1 MTQTPDRVVL
11 FDLDGTL
18 VDTRDA
24 VEASYRMVFDR
35 HLDTPFPPPGLPG
48 ELFAMRPREVFA
60 YVAPDRIEE
69 LYAAY
74 EDAYPQNLSHVRV
87 FDGAAALI
95 RRLHETGR
103 RPGLVTNKGRPRT
116 LTDLRVAGIDPEA
129 LSVLVTAEDTELR
142 KPDPAPIH
150 HALDLLG
157 IAPEQAIYVGDG
169 PQDIKAARAAGMDCV
184 AVTYG
189 FYPADDL
196 QALHPAAVAANVSA
210 LAAALGLALEPGA
223 A

>member
-1 MTQTPDRVVL
+1 MTTPSDRVVL

-35 HLDTPFPPPGLPG
+35 HLDSLFPPPDLPG

-60 YVAPDRIEE
+60 CVAPDRIEE

-74 EDAYPQNLSHVRV
+74 EDAYPQNLHHVRV
-87 FDGAAALI
+87 FDGAAAMI
-95 RRLHETGR
+95 RALHAAGR

-116 LTDLRVAGIDPEA
+116 LTDLEVAGIAADD

-142 KPDPAPIH
+142 KPDPAPIL

-157 IAPEQAIYVGDG
+157 LAPEQAIYVGDG
-169 PQDIKAARAAGMDCV
+169 PQDIKAARAAGMDCF

-189 FYPADDL
+189 FYAVDTLD
-196 QALHPAAVAANVSA
+196 ACRPAAMAETVYA
-210 LAAALGLALEPGA
+210 LADALGLALEPDA

>member
-1 MTQTPDRVVL
+1 MTLPTDRVVL

-35 HLDTPFPPPGLPG
+35 HLDSPFPPPGLPG
-48 ELFAMRPREVFA
+48 ELFAMRPREVFTV
-60 YVAPDRIEE
+60 VAPDRVEA

-74 EDAYPQNLSHVRV
+74 EEAYPQNLSHVRV
-87 FDGAAALI
+87 FEGAAALI
-95 RRLHETGR
+95 RGLNAAGR

-116 LTDLRVAGIDPEA
+116 LTDLQVAGIAVDD

-142 KPDPAPIH
+142 KPDPAPIL

-157 IAPEQAIYVGDG
+157 LLPEQALYVGDG
-169 PQDIKAARAAGMDCV
+169 PQDVKAAQAAGMDCV

-189 FYPADDL
+189 FYDSAKL
-196 QALHPAAVAANVSA
+196 VACQPAA
-210 LAAALGLALEPGA
+210 LAGSIAELAKALGLALEPDVA
-223 A
+223 